1 MGRPTKRTPEV
12 IQRVIEGL
20 SKGTPLTVICEAD
33 DMPGRDAVY
42 DWMSSDEELSRH
54 IARAREAGFDQIALD
69 ALSIADNSERD
80 TVLTDKG
87 GEIPNSEWISRSRL
101 RVETRLKLLAK
112 WDPKRYGERIAQEI
126 TGADGGPLVTK
137 QDISPDMEAQIL
149 RIAAL
154 QQGITPP
161 PSREESND

>member
-1 MGRPTKRTPEV
+1 
-12 IQRVIEGL
+12 
-20 SKGTPLTVICEAD
+20 
-33 DMPGRDAVY
+33 
-42 DWMSSDEELSRH
+42 MSNDEELSRH

-112 WDPKRYGERIAQEI
+112 WDPKRYGERISQEI
-126 TGADGGPLVTK
+126 SGPDGGAIQTE
-137 QDISPDMEAQIL
+137 STRSEAEKAEFMAML
-149 RIAAL
+149 AKARA
-154 QQGITPP
+154 
-161 PSREESND
+161 E

>member
-1 MGRPTKRTPEV
+1 MATGRPTKRTPEV
-12 IQRVIEGL
+12 IQKIIEGL
-20 SKGTPLTVICEAD
+20 SKGIPLTILCQPD
-33 DMPGRDAVY
+33 DMPCTQSVY
-42 DWMSSDEELSRH
+42 NWMADDSELSGH

-112 WDPKRYGERIAQEI
+112 WDWKRYGDRVAQEVS
-126 TGADGGPLVTK
+126 GPDGGPIETK
-137 QDISPDMEAQIL
+137 STRTD
-149 RIAAL
+149 
-154 QQGITPP
+154 
-161 PSREESND
+161 EESARFAEMLAKAKQRQE